1 MAGRVVRPLGE
12 FFGLSNF
19 GVNLVAL
26 APAAVSALRH
36 SHSRQDEFVY
46 IVSGEPTLVTNGGEV
61 VLQPGMCVG
70 FRAATGNAH
79 MLANRSDHEC
89 TYLVVGDRTPGDTAT
104 YPDDD
109 IVARYG
115 EAGPWQFAHKNGEPY

>member
-12 FFGLSNF
+12 IFGLSNF

-26 APAAVSALRH
+26 APAAMSALRH

-46 IVSGEPTLVTNGGEV
+46 ILSGTPTLVTNGGEV

-70 FRAATGNAH
+70 FRAGTGDAH
-79 MLANRSDHEC
+79 MLANRSDLEC
-89 TYLVVGDRTPGDTAT
+89 MYLVVGDRTPGDTAT

-109 IVARYG
+109 IVAHYG
-115 EAGPWQFAHKNGEPY
+115 EAGPWQFVHKNGEPY